1 MKGTVK
7 WFVSQKGYGF
17 IRGEDK
23 KDYFFHYS
31 QIRLK
36 GCKVLLKGDRVNFE
50 VSEPDKSNRVQALN
64 VDPVLTLAMVT
75 DELSKVGL
83 HPMRIRDD
91 KGTHGWYVVN
101 ESKIPVVDKNMD
113 LMELAAYA
121 GFSISE
127 E

>member
-36 GCKVLLKGDRVNFE
+36 GCKVLLKGDR
-50 VSEPDKSNRVQALN
+50 L
-64 VDPVLTLAMVT
+64 
-75 DELSKVGL
+75 
-83 HPMRIRDD
+83 
-91 KGTHGWYVVN
+91 
-101 ESKIPVVDKNMD
+101 
-113 LMELAAYA
+113 
-121 GFSISE
+121 
-127 E
+127 

>member
-36 GCKVLLKGDRVNFE
+36 GCKVLLKGDRVYFE

-64 VDPVLTLAMVT
+64 VEPVLTLA
-75 DELSKVGL
+75 GY
-83 HPMRIRDD
+83 
-91 KGTHGWYVVN
+91 G
-101 ESKIPVVDKNMD
+101 
-113 LMELAAYA
+113 
-121 GFSISE
+121 
-127 E
+127 

>member
-7 WFVSQKGYGF
+7 FFNNKKGWGF
-17 IRGEDK
+17 ITGEDE

-31 QIRLK
+31 QIQMQGRKELFD
-36 GCKVLLKGDRVNFE
+36 GDIVYFE
-50 VSEPDKSNRVQALN
+50 VSQPDKNNRVQALN
-64 VDPVLTLAMVT
+64 VEPVLTLAMVT
-75 DELSKVGL
+75 HELAKEGL
-83 HPMRIRDD
+83 HPMWICDD
-91 KGTHGWYVVN
+91 KGTHGWYVADKKEN
-101 ESKIPVVDKNMD
+101 PVIDKEMD